1 MSDEPK
7 NPSKE
12 GKKRKGL
19 CIFVPRTKNHSK
31 QKQSMNIQQMIRRG
45 VIPQP
50 QTPCQGRQ
58 VCSNCGTEFEGV
70 YCPQCG
76 QSAAVKRITLG
87 RALHNFLTQ
96 VMGLQANLPRTLID
110 LLYRPGYLVADYLAG
125 KRRHYAN
132 PFSTILLLA
141 TLFILAN
148 QYMMRT
154 DIVEATSHVSSQL
167 SSELSQSMGVSTVE
181 SDLSQQMAL
190 NTLTNIYNHFGLFNL
205 LLVPILTL
213 PFWLVFRKEGSY
225 RQSPMNVAEATTTMA
240 FVGCQNLIVSI
251 LGLPFVTATNMGAVS
266 LAEYLVV
273 IPLFLL
279 TLWQMFELRVG
290 RYLGRLVLFGL
301 VCLVLLLLTIVVTS
315 IACPTGW

>member
-1 MSDEPK
+1 
-7 NPSKE
+7 
-12 GKKRKGL
+12 
-19 CIFVPRTKNHSK
+19 
-31 QKQSMNIQQMIRRG
+31 MNIQQMIRRG

-181 SDLSQQMAL
+181 SDLSEQIAL
-190 NTLTNIYNHFGLFNL
+190 NTLTNI
-205 LLVPILTL
+205 
-213 PFWLVFRKEGSY
+213 
-225 RQSPMNVAEATTTMA
+225 
-240 FVGCQNLIVSI
+240 
-251 LGLPFVTATNMGAVS
+251 
-266 LAEYLVV
+266 
-273 IPLFLL
+273 
-279 TLWQMFELRVG
+279 
-290 RYLGRLVLFGL
+290 
-301 VCLVLLLLTIVVTS
+301 
-315 IACPTGW
+315 